1 MHSKWPQ
8 VMTKWLPSDPQIT
21 FYMNF
26 HTQIHNFHSQIHNP
40 HTNSPCRNCNSKP
53 FFIFQTSMP
62 PSLRWPTYNTNRIAT
77 PRLFVFQASKLPSLQ
92 ACDDQ
97 HTTLI
102 ELQLQIFFVF
112 KPPSLQSCG
121 GQHPTL
127 IELQL
132 QAVFCFRAS
141 MPPSL
146 QWPASNTNRIATPSL
161 FVFFKFPSLQGSKPR
176 RLGAAGGLGGIR
188 EA

>member
-1 MHSKWPQ
+1 MPQ
-8 VMTKWLPSDPQIT
+8 LQLQA
-21 FYMNF
+21 F
-26 HTQIHNFHSQIHNP
+26 
-40 HTNSPCRNCNSKP
+40 

-62 PSLRWPTYNTNRIAT
+62 PSLRWPTYNTNRVAT

-112 KPPSLQSCG
+112 RLPSLQSCG

-132 QAVFCFRAS
+132 QAVFCFRAP

-161 FVFFKFPSLQGSKPR
+161 FVFFQASKPPRFQASKARSR
-176 RLGAAGGLGGIR
+176 RWPRRDSRSVNHLFGIFYATAPTFAGNELI
-188 EA
+188 